1 MCVCACKYEEQLK
14 VEHERPRPLC
24 CAVLKERFVHPDA
37 CAETRIRAALAL
49 KCLSAR
55 NKGEAL
61 AQGSAECKS
70 RAAPA
75 RKEREREREREKEK
89 KKKKRKRRERERMLL
104 SSPFQKVCLCPCVS
118 ACVYVHAQARQ
129 GA

>member
-1 MCVCACKYEEQLK
+1 VCACKYEEQLK

-24 CAVLKERFVHPDA
+24 CAVLTERFGYPDA

-75 RKEREREREREKEK
+75 REREREREREKERK
-89 KKKKRKRRERERMLL
+89 KKERKRRERERMLL